1 MIGFNLKYLSEYR
14 TPLMGIAALMI
25 VICHAP
31 AYGVSMPA
39 VVAKIVASGGLGV
52 DVFLFLSGIGCYY
65 SLSKLGTRSVGSW
78 YKRRL
83 VRIFIP
89 YALMQIPFWT
99 YELCVG
105 SFDLIDSI
113 YTFST
118 VKFWVVHRG
127 AWYVALLLP
136 LYIITPLLY
145 KLLQKSGP
153 KRIYVTI
160 LIMLFIILICFMDF
174 EHMRKDYVV
183 DNLRWAFKRT
193 TNFVVGM
200 AIAPYVKQEKRVNV
214 VLVLGVCLLSFFL
227 VHRCISKEL
236 FMDWCKVPYL
246 VMPSVLVLKYMNRN
260 GFLYRF
266 VCWMGI
272 VSLESYLANIYL
284 CGAVSDFAK
293 RTGWNDYGCYAEY
306 LVVIVLG
313 VTISWGIHK
322 MSGLISNKNAV
333 NR

>member
-1 MIGFNLKYLSEYR
+1 M
-14 TPLMGIAALMI
+14 
-25 VICHAP
+25 V
-31 AYGVSMPA
+31 
-39 VVAKIVASGGLGV
+39 
-52 DVFLFLSGIGCYY
+52 
-65 SLSKLGTRSVGSW
+65 
-78 YKRRL
+78 
-83 VRIFIP
+83 
-89 YALMQIPFWT
+89 
-99 YELCVG
+99 
-105 SFDLIDSI
+105 
-113 YTFST
+113 
-118 VKFWVVHRG
+118 
-127 AWYVALLLP
+127 LL
-136 LYIITPLLY
+136 
-145 KLLQKSGP
+145 
-153 KRIYVTI
+153 
-160 LIMLFIILICFMDF
+160 
-174 EHMRKDYVV
+174 
-183 DNLRWAFKRT
+183 
-193 TNFVVGM
+193 
-200 AIAPYVKQEKRVNV
+200 
-214 VLVLGVCLLSFFL
+214 LGVCLLSFFL